1 MSQVAIAGGLL
12 LMLAMATVGVS
23 AFAVSRLVPAHT
35 TCTVNCGP
43 RLVTPLSESSTYHSA
58 NFKFEV
64 DYSSDWTVRTQDANG
79 ISLGTKLGH
88 VEVMGMKSGT
98 PLDQLLQATVAA
110 LPSATWQDVAMIS
123 DLKGAHI
130 GDQDGAGAVYA
141 ANLVQADATA
151 VKVRFA
157 VIAATKGGASVVI
170 FAVNPAVVKGYPH
183 GMPEGLDFDY
193 LCQEFRWAPA

>member
-12 LMLAMATVGVS
+12 LILAMATVGVS

-43 RLVTPLSESSTYHSA
+43 RLVTPLSEPSTYHSA

-88 VEVMGMKSGT
+88 VDVIGMKSST
-98 PLDQLLQATVAA
+98 PPDQLLQATVAA
-110 LPSATWQDVAMIS
+110 LPSAMWQDVTMVS

-130 GDQDGAGAVYA
+130 GDQDGAGAVYS

-157 VIAATKGGASVVI
+157 VIAATKGGVSVVI
-170 FAVNPAVVKGYPH
+170 FAVNPAVVKVYPH

-193 LCQEFRWAPA
+193 LCQEFRWAAA